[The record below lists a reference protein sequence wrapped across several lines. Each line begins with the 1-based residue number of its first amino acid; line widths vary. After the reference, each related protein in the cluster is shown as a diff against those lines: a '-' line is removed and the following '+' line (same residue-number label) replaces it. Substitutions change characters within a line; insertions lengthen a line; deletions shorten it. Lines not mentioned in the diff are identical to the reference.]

1 MNFDGRYFLELLF
14 SRDFLAPAWT
24 AVWFTVASMA
34 IGIVIGTTAGL
45 AATSKSRVLHGMVK
59 VFLTIFRGTPI
70 IVQIIFWYDGVAELT
85 GNRISLSAITAGLIA
100 LGVNEGAYMTEI
112 VRSGIE
118 SVDKGQLEAA
128 HALGLSY
135 RTKMLRVVLPQA
147 VRVAIPPT
155 GNQVISLLKNTSL
168 LFTIAVPE
176 IFATGTNIFS
186 VNFKYFEVLA
196 VVSVWYV
203 GLTWVYGFFQRKL
216 EKRSSRGVPGSER
229 ATKVPVTVPA

>member
-1 MNFDGRYFLELLF
+1 MHFDARYFVQLLF
-14 SRDFLAPAWT
+14 SREFLGPAWT
-24 AVWFTVASMA
+24 AVWFTVTAMV
-34 IGIVIGTTAGL
+34 IGIVIGTIAGL
-45 AATSKSRVLHGMVK
+45 AATSKSKILQGMVRA
-59 VFLTIFRGTPI
+59 FLTIFRGTPVL
-70 IVQIIFWYDGVAELT
+70 VQIVFWYDGLAELT
-85 GNRISLSAITAGLIA
+85 GNFISLSATAAGLIA

-112 VRSGIE
+112 VRAGIE

-128 HALGLSY
+128 YALGLSY
-135 RTKMLRVVLPQA
+135 ETKMFRVVLPQA
-147 VRVAIPPT
+147 VRIAIPPA

-216 EKRSSRGVPGSER
+216 EKRTSRSLRSPEL
-229 ATKVPVTVPA
+229 AKTAAPLPA

>member
-1 MNFDGRYFLELLF
+1 
-14 SRDFLAPAWT
+14 
-24 AVWFTVASMA
+24 
-34 IGIVIGTTAGL
+34 
-45 AATSKSRVLHGMVK
+45 MVK
-59 VFLTIFRGTPI
+59 VFITIFRGTPVL
-70 IVQIIFWYDGVAELT
+70 VQIVFWYDGLAELT
-85 GNRISLSAITAGLIA
+85 GNFINLSVVTAGLMA

-112 VRSGIE
+112 VRAGIE

-203 GLTWVYGFFQRKL
+203 GLTLVYGIIQRKL
-216 EKRSSRGVPGSER
+216 EKRSNRSITGAKPT
-229 ATKVPVTVPA
+229 AKVPTVVPA

>member
-1 MNFDGRYFLELLF
+1 MHFDSRYFIELLF
-14 SRDFLAPAWT
+14 SRNFLAPAWT

-34 IGIVIGTTAGL
+34 IGIVIGTIAGL
-45 AATSKSRVLHGMVK
+45 AATSKSRILHGMVK
-59 VFLTIFRGTPI
+59 VFITIFRGTPVL
-70 IVQIIFWYDGVAELT
+70 VQIVFWYDGLAELT
-85 GNRISLSAITAGLIA
+85 GNFINLSVVTAGLMA

-112 VRSGIE
+112 VRAGIE

-203 GLTWVYGFFQRKL
+203 GLTLVYGIIQRKL
-216 EKRSSRGVPGSER
+216 EKRSNRSITGAKPT
-229 ATKVPVTVPA
+229 AKVPTVVPA